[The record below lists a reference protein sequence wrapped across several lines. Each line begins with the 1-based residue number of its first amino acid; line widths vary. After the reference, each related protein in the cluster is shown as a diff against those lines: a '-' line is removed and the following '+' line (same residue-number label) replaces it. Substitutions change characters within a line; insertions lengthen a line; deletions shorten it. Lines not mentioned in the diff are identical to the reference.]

1 MSIDI
6 ANESGVAVDE
16 VGLAAVARFTLDQMR
31 IHPLAELSVL
41 LVDERT
47 MTELHERW
55 MGEPG
60 PTDVLAFPMDEL
72 RPPHLG
78 GNRAGDPEPGDEP
91 GLLGD
96 VVLCPQV
103 ATEQAQKAGHSA
115 QDELELLTVH
125 GILHLLGYDHAEPE
139 EHAAMFGTQDQ
150 LLNAWRADKDGDKD
164 EGARRD
170 RVMSPPGWLL
180 VAAAVLALAAGWC
193 ANAEAAL
200 TLVTATGVAER
211 PEHKGPLQAVAKD
224 LPRYMS
230 VLLLLRAILECLAAV
245 LVTAAFVHWLSDDWR
260 AVLAAAGVVILMHY
274 ALTGV
279 RPQLGRVG
287 PRTERTAGR
296 AARFL
301 YPLTRALGPL
311 PRLLVAVG
319 NTLPPRRPMPADG
332 SESGD
337 ESGGPV
343 ARSEL
348 RGLVDYL
355 ERRTGIEPG
364 EREMVRSVFEL
375 GDTIAREVM
384 VPRTDMVF
392 IESDKTVEQALS
404 LALRSGFSR
413 IPVVGENE
421 DDVVGIAYLK
431 DIVAWSHEHPGA
443 EATEKVATVMRPASY
458 VPDSKPVDEL
468 LRQMQAQRNHMVI
481 VIDEYGGTAGLVTIE
496 DLLEEIVGEITDEY
510 DNEQPPVTW
519 LSADSARVTAR
530 LAVPELEELFSV
542 HIDAAEDVET
552 VAGLLAHALGRVPI
566 AGSTAV
572 VNGLRLTAEP
582 GSGRR
587 NKIGTVLVQRESDE

>member
-1 MSIDI
+1 
-6 ANESGVAVDE
+6 
-16 VGLAAVARFTLDQMR
+16 
-31 IHPLAELSVL
+31 
-41 LVDERT
+41 
-47 MTELHERW
+47 
-55 MGEPG
+55 
-60 PTDVLAFPMDEL
+60 
-72 RPPHLG
+72 
-78 GNRAGDPEPGDEP
+78 
-91 GLLGD
+91 
-96 VVLCPQV
+96 
-103 ATEQAQKAGHSA
+103 
-115 QDELELLTVH
+115 
-125 GILHLLGYDHAEPE
+125 
-139 EHAAMFGTQDQ
+139 
-150 LLNAWRADKDGDKD
+150 
-164 EGARRD
+164 
-170 RVMSPPGWLL
+170 MSPSAWLL

-200 TLVTATGVAER
+200 ILVTATGVAER
-211 PEHKGPLQAVAKD
+211 PEHKGALQVVAAD

-230 VLLLLRAILECLAAV
+230 VLLLLRIILECFAAV
-245 LVTAAFVHWLSDDWR
+245 LVTAAFVHWLGDDWQ
-260 AVLAAAGVVILMHY
+260 AVLAAAGLVIVLHY

-279 RPQLGRVG
+279 RPQLGRIG
-287 PRTERTAGR
+287 PRTERTAER
-296 AARFL
+296 AAGFL

-319 NTLPPRRPMPADG
+319 NAMPPGRRTRPANG
-332 SESGD
+332 EESEESSGV
-337 ESGGPV
+337 PV
-343 ARSEL
+343 ERSEL

-375 GDTIAREVM
+375 GDTIVREVM

-443 EATEKVATVMRPASY
+443 PPEKSGAAEKIATVMRPASY

-468 LRQMQAQRNHMVI
+468 LRQMQAQRNHVAI

-510 DNEQPPVTW
+510 DTEQPPVEW
-519 LSADSARVTAR
+519 LPDGSARVTAR
-530 LAVPELEELFSV
+530 LGVAELEEEFGV
-542 HIDAAEDVET
+542 RIDAEDVET

-566 AGSTAV
+566 AGSTASV
-572 VNGLRLTAEP
+572 SGLRLTAENLA
-582 GSGRR
+582 GRR
-587 NKIGTVLVQRESDE
+587 NKIGTVLVERETGEQD

>member
-1 MSIDI
+1 
-6 ANESGVAVDE
+6 
-16 VGLAAVARFTLDQMR
+16 
-31 IHPLAELSVL
+31 
-41 LVDERT
+41 
-47 MTELHERW
+47 
-55 MGEPG
+55 
-60 PTDVLAFPMDEL
+60 
-72 RPPHLG
+72 
-78 GNRAGDPEPGDEP
+78 
-91 GLLGD
+91 
-96 VVLCPQV
+96 
-103 ATEQAQKAGHSA
+103 
-115 QDELELLTVH
+115 
-125 GILHLLGYDHAEPE
+125 
-139 EHAAMFGTQDQ
+139 
-150 LLNAWRADKDGDKD
+150 
-164 EGARRD
+164 
-170 RVMSPPGWLL
+170 MSPPGWLL

-211 PEHKGPLQAVAKD
+211 PEHKGPLHAVAQD

-230 VLLLLRAILECLAAV
+230 VLLLLRAVGECLTAV
-245 LVTAAFVHWLSDDWR
+245 LVTAAFVHWLTDDWR
-260 AVLAAAGVVILMHY
+260 AVLAAAGVVIVMHY

-279 RPQLGRVG
+279 RPQLGRGG
-287 PRTERTAGR
+287 PRTERTAER
-296 AARFL
+296 AAKIL
-301 YPLTRALGPL
+301 YPLTRALGPV

-319 NTLPPRRPMPADG
+319 NLMPPRRRARPA
-332 SESGD
+332 ED
-337 ESGGPV
+337 EQDTDGPV

-375 GDTIAREVM
+375 GDTIVREVM

-431 DIVAWSHEHPGA
+431 DIAAWSHEHPAALPNNG
-443 EATEKVATVMRPASY
+443 ATEKVATVMRPASY

-519 LSADSARVTAR
+519 LSDDSARVTAR
-530 LAVPELEELFSV
+530 LTVSELEELFDV
-542 HIDAAEDVET
+542 RIDAVEDVET

-587 NKIGTVLVQRESDE
+587 NKIGTVLVQRENDEQRLDSDG

>member
-1 MSIDI
+1 
-6 ANESGVAVDE
+6 
-16 VGLAAVARFTLDQMR
+16 
-31 IHPLAELSVL
+31 
-41 LVDERT
+41 
-47 MTELHERW
+47 
-55 MGEPG
+55 
-60 PTDVLAFPMDEL
+60 
-72 RPPHLG
+72 
-78 GNRAGDPEPGDEP
+78 
-91 GLLGD
+91 
-96 VVLCPQV
+96 
-103 ATEQAQKAGHSA
+103 
-115 QDELELLTVH
+115 
-125 GILHLLGYDHAEPE
+125 
-139 EHAAMFGTQDQ
+139 
-150 LLNAWRADKDGDKD
+150 
-164 EGARRD
+164 
-170 RVMSPPGWLL
+170 MSPAGWLL

-193 ANAEAAL
+193 ANAEASL
-200 TLVTATGVAER
+200 TLVAATGVAER
-211 PEHKGPLQAVAKD
+211 PEHKGTLQTVAAD

-245 LVTAAFVHWLSDDWR
+245 LVTAAFVHWLTDDWR
-260 AVLAAAGVVILMHY
+260 AVLSAAGVVIVMHY
-274 ALTGV
+274 VLTGV

-287 PRTERTAGR
+287 PRTERTAER

-311 PRLLVAVG
+311 PAFLVAIG
-319 NTLPPRRPMPADG
+319 NIMPPGRRSRPAADQ
-332 SESGD
+332 ENA
-337 ESGGPV
+337 EGPV
-343 ARSEL
+343 DRSEL

-375 GDTIAREVM
+375 GDTIVREVM

-443 EATEKVATVMRPASY
+443 EATEKVATVMRTASY

-468 LRQMQAQRNHMVI
+468 LRQMQAQRSHMVI

-496 DLLEEIVGEITDEY
+496 DILEEIVGEITDEY
-510 DNEQPPVTW
+510 DNNERPPVDW

-530 LAVPELEELFSV
+530 LPVTELEELFGV
-542 HIDAAEDVET
+542 QVGAEDVET

-566 AGSTAV
+566 AGSSAT

-587 NKIGTVLVQRESDE
+587 NKIGTVLVERESDGPS